1 MGRDPILT
9 LLLRRSEE
17 AIGAMVHRFGAR
29 LMSTA
34 LNILGIR
41 EDAEEAVSD
50 TYYAVWNVVP
60 PKEPDPLDP
69 FVYRVGRNLALKRL
83 RRNTAQKRNGSY
95 DVSLEEL
102 EGCIPAR
109 TLEESFSARELG
121 RAIDRFLGLQAQQMI
136 PDTAAHGIGRKGSPF
151 QGFHA
156 CKYIIGQLQRASS
169 FRSNGAINCCLH
181 DYRCIKIGCHPE
193 RSEAESKDPSP
204 ELYRMEWILR
214 LRRLTAASL
223 RMTYLLLLSNVNNN
237 LPQHK
242 PREGNPRSEAPGME
256 DHFVSGSGAK

>member
-121 RAIDRFLGLQAQQMI
+121 RAIDRFLDTLPRQSRTIFLRRYWFGDSVKAIAADLGLRENTVTVRLTRTR
-136 PDTAAHGIGRKGSPF
+136 D
-151 QGFHA
+151 
-156 CKYIIGQLQRASS
+156 
-169 FRSNGAINCCLH
+169 
-181 DYRCIKIGCHPE
+181 
-193 RSEAESKDPSP
+193 
-204 ELYRMEWILR
+204 R
-214 LRRLTAASL
+214 LR
-223 RMTYLLLLSNVNNN
+223 MYL
-237 LPQHK
+237 QK
-242 PREGNPRSEAPGME
+242 EGFLDE
-256 DHFVSGSGAK
+256 